1 MDRDVR
7 NNPLDRAI
15 VSLAGRYGSRAKE
28 VERFLRFSVVGVLG
42 AVVDLGTLTIL
53 QATLLP
59 PVTDLHVQLATGTAF
74 LVAVAHNFA
83 WNRYWTYPDSRT
95 RSIRRQLSQF
105 ALVNAVGLF
114 VRTSLISL
122 TYAFLGTA
130 LMPLALP
137 LIRMLR
143 STYEP
148 SATAEAKLGTLA
160 AWVIAVIVVM
170 MWNFLVNRYW
180 TYSDVDQASMRRP

>member
-1 MDRDVR
+1 MNRGVR

-15 VSLAGRYGSRAKE
+15 VTLASRHGSRAKE

-59 PVTDLHVQLATGTAF
+59 PVTDLHVQLATGTGF

-105 ALVNAVGLF
+105 ALVNTVGLV

-122 TYAFLGTA
+122 TYAFLGA
-130 LMPLALP
+130 MLMPLALP
-137 LIRMLR
+137 LIRMAR
-143 STYEP
+143 PTYEP

-180 TYSDVDQASMRRP
+180 TYSDVDQATMRRP